1 MYDRTFHFI
10 QDVFSRDQTFYLGL
24 EYSGEK
30 FSQTNDI
37 CVNNG
42 GKLLILTVIK
52 MRKNKIIT
60 LI

>member
-42 GKLLILTVIK
+42 GKLLILTVIE
-52 MRKNKIIT
+52 
-60 LI
+60 